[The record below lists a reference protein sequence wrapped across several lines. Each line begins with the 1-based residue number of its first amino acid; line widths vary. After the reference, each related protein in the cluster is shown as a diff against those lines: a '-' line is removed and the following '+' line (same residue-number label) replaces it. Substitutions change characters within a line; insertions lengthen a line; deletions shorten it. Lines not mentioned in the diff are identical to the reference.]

1 MTQIRRDFPVLPIQ
15 PRPSAPPM
23 ATPTDLERPSAQ
35 RRGAGGS
42 RIVVA
47 GDRGADARNARRH
60 SLKVR
65 LFKSLLPLAALGVV
79 AAYAGAVLET
89 TGWGGAVP
97 NVEMPK
103 ILPEHL
109 AIKDPVYEGF
119 DEDGGRYVVRSE
131 TAQQDLTNRNRIT
144 LAGITGEL
152 IDANKSKT
160 NLKAARGTF
169 DGRANQLELFD
180 GIEVDAESGLSARLA
195 TAVVRT
201 KEHVIQSQDPVSVTM
216 PSGTVTAKEMTLRQK
231 LREITFVRDVVAHFR
246 PAPAEAGAEK
256 VAQAGKPAAFGA
268 SNERIDINANRLD
281 VADATKLAVFSG
293 DVTAV
298 QGAAKLTTPE
308 LHVAFEA
315 AADSA
320 KGGVAGA
327 PSMGKVQRVLAMKP
341 VAITQATGER
351 VTSDAAEFDT
361 AAQTALLT
369 GGVTVQAAA
378 DRKAVGDRA
387 ELDQRTDTVV
397 LTGAVVVTQGRNE
410 LKGRRLFHERGS
422 GRTTLS
428 SPAEPRGAAGRITAR
443 FYQREGAAP
452 AAKPASGNG
461 DGEAA
466 GGLFGAGFK
475 TDPNAPVDIDA
486 ETLEVNDATKLAV
499 FRGEVRAVQGDTVIR
514 TPEMTAHYA
523 GEAGLGTARA
533 ERPPGPAAQL
543 TRIEARRKVVV
554 TAKDGQTA
562 TGDWADFDVK
572 ANTVTLG
579 GEVLLSHGQ
588 NTVSGTRL
596 VINMTTG
603 ESVLK
608 ADPKA
613 GWAANALPKAVA
625 NGAASSLQGPA
636 ASGRPSAVFY
646 PKQLKEAGK
655 RELPADTSQ
664 PRPSGGAATR
674 SN

>member
-1 MTQIRRDFPVLPIQ
+1 
-15 PRPSAPPM
+15 M
-23 ATPTDLERPSAQ
+23 AKPTDLERPNAPQ
-35 RRGAGGS
+35 RGPAGP
-42 RIVVA
+42 RIAIA
-47 GDRGADARNARRH
+47 GDRGTSAKRARRH
-60 SLKVR
+60 SVKVR
-65 LFKSLLPLAALGVV
+65 LLKGLLPLAAIGVI
-79 AAYAGAVLET
+79 AGYAGAVLQT
-89 TGWGGAVP
+89 IGWGDVVP
-97 NVEMPK
+97 TVTLPK

-109 AIKDPVYEGF
+109 AIQDPVYEGF

-131 TAQQDLTNRNRIT
+131 TAQQDLANRNRIA
-144 LAGITGEL
+144 LVGITGEL
-152 IDANKSKT
+152 VDAGKSKT

-169 DGRANQLELFD
+169 DGRANLLELFD
-180 GIEVDAESGLSARLA
+180 GIEVDADSGLSARLA
-195 TAVVRT
+195 TALVRT
-201 KEHVIQSQDPVSVTM
+201 KEHVILSQDPVSVTM

-231 LREITFVRDVVAHFR
+231 LREITFVHDVVARFR
-246 PAPAEAGAEK
+246 PAPAEAGATK
-256 VAQAGKPAAFGA
+256 ASAAPGTAAKPAAFGT
-268 SNERIDINANRLD
+268 SDEPIDVTANRLD

-298 QGAAKLTTPE
+298 QGAARLTTPE
-308 LHVAFEA
+308 LRVAFEA
-315 AADSA
+315 PAGAPGETA
-320 KGGVAGA
+320 VAGA
-327 PSMGKVQRVLAMKP
+327 PTMGKVRRVLAMKP
-341 VAITQATGER
+341 VAITQASGER

-361 AAQTALLT
+361 VAQTAVLT
-369 GGVTVQAAA
+369 GGVIVQAAS

-387 ELDQRTDTVV
+387 ELDQRADTVV
-397 LTGAVVVTQGRNE
+397 LTGAVTVTQGRNE
-410 LKGRRLFHERGS
+410 LKGRRLVHERGS
-422 GRTTLS
+422 GRTMLS
-428 SPAEPRGAAGRITAR
+428 SPAGPQGPAARITAR
-443 FYQREGAAP
+443 FYQREAAAGAAQ
-452 AAKPASGNG
+452 KPAGQG
-461 DGEAA
+461 DADTA
-466 GGLFGAGFK
+466 GGLFGGGFK
-475 TDPNAPVDIDA
+475 TDPNAPVDIEA
-486 ETLEVNDATKLAV
+486 ETLDVNDATKLAV

-523 GEAGLGTARA
+523 GEAGLGTARAGA

-579 GEVLLSHGQ
+579 GEVLLSQGQ

-603 ESVLK
+603 ESVIK

-613 GWAANALPKAVA
+613 GWAANALPKAVV
-625 NGAASSLQGPA
+625 NGAASLQGPA

-655 RELPADTSQ
+655 REIPADAAQARS
-664 PRPSGGAATR
+664 PGGAASR